1 MSPTLPEQP
10 IVPSPETRVREAAYR
25 DQLSRVLEDARVKNA
40 ELLESQRQAS
50 DGNAQVLRPIDRRLS
65 SCNHLGGSSP
75 YKIDRKAAVIKNN
88 LLGSPYNNPF
98 NTRYNYSPATSY
110 LSIHLISLLPTLLL
124 DVPSPRPPN
133 TSNQRT
139 LSTHPLNTT
148 YQHPLQTHPENC
160 VINPGPAL
168 AQSSGSHRH
177 HARTNHHEATN
188 RSVRITIYPSHIYPT
203 PFYFISDAKALVA
216 VDC

>member
-1 MSPTLPEQP
+1 M
-10 IVPSPETRVREAAYR
+10 
-25 DQLSRVLEDARVKNA
+25 KNA

-65 SCNHLGGSSP
+65 SCNHLVGSSP

-133 TSNQRT
+133 PSQESKRLGMNYI
-139 LSTHPLNTT
+139 S
-148 YQHPLQTHPENC
+148 PEHLL
-160 VINPGPAL
+160 VALLGAGPA
-168 AQSSGSHRH
+168 AGG
-177 HARTNHHEATN
+177 AR
-188 RSVRITIYPSHIYPT
+188 
-203 PFYFISDAKALVA
+203 KAVER
-216 VDC
+216 